1 MFPRAQVGT
10 LAVGIEAGL
19 LGSLSV
25 CALLVIRHASLP
37 FATLLLAPPPKGDG
51 ARDAPETRPRCE
63 PAAHRR
69 AGLVRLPRDNDTA
82 AAAAAAAPATY
93 SPALVFES
101 PVERHTSMPPPCMPA
116 GRDGLA
122 KRAAQLVHLEAGS
135 VTNGLPLLRLQSPL
149 FFANASQVRTLI
161 EVVAA
166 APLEP
171 PARAVLVDMHA
182 TITLDSSALVA
193 LEQAATTL
201 RACGASLALVRARR
215 PVMIAL
221 HDAGLRREGCGLMTF
236 VTVDAAVAF
245 FQFEKCSDERT
256 RRRTGSTVTT

>member
-1 MFPRAQVGT
+1 MLPRAQVGT

-182 TITLDSSALVA
+182 TVSLDSSALVA
-193 LEQAATTL
+193 LEQAATML

-221 HDAGLRREGCGLMTF
+221 HDAGLRQDGCGLMTF
-236 VTVDAAVAF
+236 ATVDAAVAF
-245 FQFEKCSDERT
+245 FQFEKRFDERT
-256 RRRTGSTVTT
+256 SHRSTYGSS

>member
-1 MFPRAQVGT
+1 MLPRAQVGT

-82 AAAAAAAPATY
+82 AAAAAALPATY

-182 TITLDSSALVA
+182 TIALDSSALVA
-193 LEQAATTL
+193 LEQATTTL

-236 VTVDAAVAF
+236 MTVDAAVAF
-245 FQFEKCSDERT
+245 FQFEKCSDERAS
-256 RRRTGSTVTT
+256 RRSGSTGTT